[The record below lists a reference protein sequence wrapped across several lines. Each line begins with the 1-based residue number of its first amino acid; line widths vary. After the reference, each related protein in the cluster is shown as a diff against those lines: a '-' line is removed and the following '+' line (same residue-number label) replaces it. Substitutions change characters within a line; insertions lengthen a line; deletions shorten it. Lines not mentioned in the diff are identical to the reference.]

1 MDLSLLYAILFTL
14 APITELR
21 IGLPIAIN
29 FALKNNISV
38 IFIFFFIVLIN
49 ILLIF
54 FIFFFL
60 DRIHKFLMRLKIYRK
75 SFEFYLDK
83 IQKKVDKF
91 EKRYNEVGFFAL
103 MLFVAIPLP
112 GTGAWS
118 GCLLSWILGLERK
131 KSIIAIALGV
141 TIAGLIILLGTL
153 GVISLI

>member
-54 FIFFFL
+54 FISFFL

-118 GCLLSWILGLERK
+118 GCLL
-131 KSIIAIALGV
+131 
-141 TIAGLIILLGTL
+141 
-153 GVISLI
+153 